1 MRTILYAILNT
12 TTNTKV
18 VTGVSRI
25 KTEQILAEMQQA
37 NPTNEY
43 KVIYKWASI

>member
-1 MRTILYAILNT
+1 MRIIFYAVLNT

-18 VTGVSRI
+18 VTGVSCI
-25 KTEQILAEMQQA
+25 KAEQTLAEMQQA

-43 KVIYKWASI
+43 KIVYKWASI